1 MLVVAVLLCA
11 GVAACGGEDECSPGA
26 ICTIAGNGQAGY
38 AGDGGDARNAAL
50 YLPIDQAVSPDGELW
65 IIDFNNFRV
74 RAVDDGGA
82 IRTVL
87 GSGELGDSP
96 AQDGEASV
104 PALEA
109 ALSHMTDLLFRG
121 RSLYVAAWHNSR
133 VKRLDLDTMLLEDH
147 AGRGVR
153 TYYDGDGGPALDA
166 AFDLPVALAS
176 DPDGDLLIMDQ
187 ANQVIRAVDGEGVI
201 RRVAGQCVVEPEADG
216 SEGGCGDDA
225 PPLAC
230 PGSDKLI
237 CGLADQCASPCTPSF
252 AGDGGD
258 ALEMRMGQPFG
269 QEVGPSGHMA
279 LDADGGLLFADTNNH
294 RIRRIAADG
303 IVSTVAGTGERGFA
317 GDGGDARQAQLDA
330 PTDLEIA
337 EDGSIYIADTYNHC
351 VRAIDPAGII
361 TTVAGRCGEPGFSG
375 DGGPAADATMKLP
388 SGLELAGDR
397 LYIADTGNHRV
408 RAVVR

>member
-1 MLVVAVLLCA
+1 MSRVTLMVAVLLCA
-11 GVAACGGEDECSPGA
+11 GVAACGGEDECAPGA

-38 AGDGGDARNAAL
+38 GGDGADARNAAL

-65 IIDFNNFRV
+65 IIDFNNYRV
-74 RAVDDGGA
+74 RAVDDGGT

-96 AQDGEASV
+96 AQDGEATV

-109 ALSHMTDLLFRG
+109 ALNHMTDLLFHG
-121 RSLYVAAWHNSR
+121 RYLYVAAWHNSR
-133 VKRLDLDTMLLEDH
+133 VKRLDLDTMLLEDY

-153 TYYDGDGGPALDA
+153 TSYDGDGGPALDA
-166 AFDLPVALAS
+166 AFDLPVALAI
-176 DPDGDLLIMDQ
+176 DRDGDLLVMDQ

-201 RRVAGQCVVEPEADG
+201 RRVAGQCVVESE
-216 SEGGCGDDA
+216 SEGGCGDA

-237 CGLADQCASPCTPSF
+237 CGLVDECAYPCTPSF

-269 QEVGPSGHMA
+269 QAVGPSGHMA
-279 LDADGGLLFADTNNH
+279 HDADGGLLFADTNNH

-317 GDGGDARQAQLDA
+317 GDGGDAHQAQLDS
-330 PTDLEIA
+330 PTDLEVA
-337 EDGSIYIADTYNHC
+337 EDGSIYIADTFNHC
-351 VRAIDPAGII
+351 VRAIDPGGVI
-361 TTVAGRCGEPGFSG
+361 TTVVGRCGEPGFSG
-375 DGGPAADATMKLP
+375 DGGAATDATLKLP
-388 SGLELAGDR
+388 SGLELSGDR